1 METDYEKMHRV
12 ATLDI
17 PDIGY
22 RTWVIY
28 RNFDL
33 DNDTGGM
40 EELKK
45 RFPYDPRN
53 EHIGY

>member
-1 METDYEKMHRV
+1 METDYEKMRRV

-17 PDIGY
+17 PEIGY
-22 RTWVIY
+22 RTWAIY

-33 DNDTGGM
+33 DNDTGM
-40 EELKK
+40 EELKG
-45 RFPYDPRN
+45 RYPYDPRN